1 MPFLPARWGATL
13 MARWGRATTARRDDA
28 TLALLALLLLGLV
41 HAGIQRAL
49 ADAERVAEAEA
60 LVAVELGSSI
70 VAESLRRSL
79 DSWNT
84 YFELLESLAQT
95 RASGSPF
102 APAIEFR
109 LRQLS
114 EAGRAGVFQ
123 AAIIDADGYARWS
136 SLRDAVEPTDARD
149 REYFQAQL
157 QPGHGI
163 FVSEPV
169 RGRVSQRWSVQ
180 LSRRIVLQDGSFAG
194 VGVVSLDP
202 DYLSRQLVSLEA
214 SPYGQASLFRLDGL
228 LIAAGRLDDPA
239 LPRGFRSPRMPAPG
253 SPLLGK
259 FEAGPGLQLRF
270 ISRRF
275 SPGLPLLAAYS
286 VPVNNAMAAF
296 YQLRRAVRF
305 GEAGLALLILCAA
318 LLVRQRRQSQQAEAA
333 RELAQELHAET
344 SRMLDGLRAAVFLQ
358 IIGPEGPRM
367 PTHVSAGIRTLL
379 RMANPA
385 ADIRKSVLLRAEPPV
400 SAAERTALLD
410 DLRRDGHQTFER
422 SFRCDDGT
430 LRWMRVDSTV
440 IGRSGADIEV
450 LGLIT
455 DIEDQ
460 KAAERAL
467 AEAAE
472 ARRAELEALL
482 DGIPGAVHVGRLSP
496 DGSYSGDYMSRGAAR
511 LLGLPP
517 GTPVASVMQRTDP
530 PQTAADRRQEYETC
544 LATGMSTVD
553 RQLRLADG
561 TLRWV
566 RHHAAPLRLEG
577 NVLHVIGLITDV
589 EAEKQAQAAVL
600 QAADLR
606 EAALKV
612 ALNGIEGAVY
622 YGCFA
627 PDGSFQRE
635 FISTGA
641 RRLLRLQPEDTS
653 DNILSYSVL
662 PPTAEE
668 LLQGYATLLATRR
681 LTNERQIRRPDG
693 TLFWSRHNVSVLEQ
707 HGDVLRVIGLVTDV
721 TDEKQAQQAVAH
733 AAELRRAEL
742 ARVLDGVDAMVSL
755 TRLNPAGRLTRDYVN
770 ASARWILRAG
780 PDAAYDDD
788 WLLPHIEPPL
798 DTTDMLAE
806 RGILLASGRLQ
817 REHQVR
823 RGDGS
828 LGWVRAITR
837 VIGEA
842 DGSLE
847 LVHLVLEIDDEKAAT
862 AAAIGAA
869 RLASVGELAAG
880 LAHEMNQPLAVILLA
895 AELAQDQLSAGGT
908 DTLPFVLELLD
919 RIVRMTGRARDLT
932 GHLRLFTHSE
942 DGPPGQAAVAQALEG
957 TLVLC
962 GQALRDA
969 GVQVETALPDD
980 LPMVVG
986 KQVLLEHVL
995 VNLLLNARDALAEL
1009 PERERRVCI
1018 SAEADG
1024 QAVVLTVADSGPG
1037 VPATALANL
1046 FRPFFTTK
1054 PAGKG
1059 TGLGLSICQGILQPW
1074 GGNLGVG
1081 NAAPGE
1087 ALGGARMTVTL
1098 RIASPE
1104 DSLARL

>member
-358 IIGPEGPRM
+358 IIGPE
-367 PTHVSAGIRTLL
+367 
-379 RMANPA
+379 
-385 ADIRKSVLLRAEPPV
+385 
-400 SAAERTALLD
+400 
-410 DLRRDGHQTFER
+410 
-422 SFRCDDGT
+422 
-430 LRWMRVDSTV
+430 
-440 IGRSGADIEV
+440 
-450 LGLIT
+450 
-455 DIEDQ
+455 
-460 KAAERAL
+460 
-467 AEAAE
+467 
-472 ARRAELEALL
+472 
-482 DGIPGAVHVGRLSP
+482 
-496 DGSYSGDYMSRGAAR
+496 
-511 LLGLPP
+511 
-517 GTPVASVMQRTDP
+517 
-530 PQTAADRRQEYETC
+530 
-544 LATGMSTVD
+544 
-553 RQLRLADG
+553 
-561 TLRWV
+561 
-566 RHHAAPLRLEG
+566 
-577 NVLHVIGLITDV
+577 
-589 EAEKQAQAAVL
+589 
-600 QAADLR
+600 
-606 EAALKV
+606 
-612 ALNGIEGAVY
+612 
-622 YGCFA
+622 
-627 PDGSFQRE
+627 
-635 FISTGA
+635 
-641 RRLLRLQPEDTS
+641 
-653 DNILSYSVL
+653 
-662 PPTAEE
+662 
-668 LLQGYATLLATRR
+668 
-681 LTNERQIRRPDG
+681 
-693 TLFWSRHNVSVLEQ
+693 
-707 HGDVLRVIGLVTDV
+707 
-721 TDEKQAQQAVAH
+721 
-733 AAELRRAEL
+733 
-742 ARVLDGVDAMVSL
+742 
-755 TRLNPAGRLTRDYVN
+755 
-770 ASARWILRAG
+770 
-780 PDAAYDDD
+780 
-788 WLLPHIEPPL
+788 
-798 DTTDMLAE
+798 
-806 RGILLASGRLQ
+806 
-817 REHQVR
+817 
-823 RGDGS
+823 
-828 LGWVRAITR
+828 
-837 VIGEA
+837 
-842 DGSLE
+842 
-847 LVHLVLEIDDEKAAT
+847 
-862 AAAIGAA
+862 
-869 RLASVGELAAG
+869 
-880 LAHEMNQPLAVILLA
+880 
-895 AELAQDQLSAGGT
+895 
-908 DTLPFVLELLD
+908 
-919 RIVRMTGRARDLT
+919 
-932 GHLRLFTHSE
+932 
-942 DGPPGQAAVAQALEG
+942 
-957 TLVLC
+957 
-962 GQALRDA
+962 
-969 GVQVETALPDD
+969 
-980 LPMVVG
+980 
-986 KQVLLEHVL
+986 
-995 VNLLLNARDALAEL
+995 
-1009 PERERRVCI
+1009 
-1018 SAEADG
+1018 
-1024 QAVVLTVADSGPG
+1024 
-1037 VPATALANL
+1037 
-1046 FRPFFTTK
+1046 
-1054 PAGKG
+1054 
-1059 TGLGLSICQGILQPW
+1059 
-1074 GGNLGVG
+1074 
-1081 NAAPGE
+1081 
-1087 ALGGARMTVTL
+1087 
-1098 RIASPE
+1098 
-1104 DSLARL
+1104 